1 MLSTGVDLI
10 EISRIARTLERYGPR
25 FLQRI
30 YTPGELAYCRGRPSK
45 LASRF
50 AAKEAT
56 MKALGTGVRGVSWKD
71 IEVTRA
77 PSGAPGIRLHGR
89 AWQRAQR
96 LGVEE
101 TALSLSDSREHA
113 IAFVVMRR
121 QEPEPGEMV
130 V

>member
-1 MLSTGVDLI
+1 MLSTGVDII
-10 EISRIARTLERYGPR
+10 EIGRIARTLERYGAR
-25 FLQRI
+25 FLERI

-89 AWQRAQR
+89 AWERARR
-96 LGVEE
+96 LGVQE
-101 TALSLSDSREHA
+101 TALSLSDSREYA

-121 QEPEPGEMV
+121 ADTEPGERV